1 MANKK
6 KLKAVWRLP
15 YRFYYAK
22 PALLFCRAG
31 FIYKAQFYC
40 LLTIC

>member
-1 MANKK
+1 MA
-6 KLKAVWRLP
+6 KAMP
-15 YRFYYAK
+15 
-22 PALLFCRAG
+22 LLLCKTRTAFRRAG